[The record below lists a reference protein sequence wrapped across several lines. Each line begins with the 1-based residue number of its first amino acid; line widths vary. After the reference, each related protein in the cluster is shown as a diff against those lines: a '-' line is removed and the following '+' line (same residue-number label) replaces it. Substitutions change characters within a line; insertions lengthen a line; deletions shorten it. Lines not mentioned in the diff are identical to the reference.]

1 MQIHNKLEPE
11 PNLFD
16 TLISYLLKAAAGSFL
31 IGMIAI
37 LAIIFLGMGAR

>member
-1 MQIHNKLEPE
+1 MQIHNELETE

-37 LAIIFLGMGAR
+37 LVIIFLSMGAR